1 MSPLNFSIVLGPISK
16 PIKFLGVGEKI
27 TELEIFD
34 PERIASRILG
44 MGDVVGLVEKA
55 EEAIEKED
63 AEEMMKKMTSG
74 QFSMNDLLKQLR
86 QIKKMGGM
94 NSLMGML
101 PGFGKLQKQMATANA
116 RTRPYPAPEA

>member
-1 MSPLNFSIVLGPISK
+1 
-16 PIKFLGVGEKI
+16 
-27 TELEIFD
+27 
-34 PERIASRILG
+34 

-94 NSLMGML
+94 NS
-101 PGFGKLQKQMATANA
+101 
-116 RTRPYPAPEA
+116 